1 MSRSTQLRATAAST
15 AHDQLRQSAGRAA
28 GYCWARNP
36 DGPGRCTWPPHTT
49 PGHKDHYEK
58 TEWT

>member
-1 MSRSTQLRATAAST
+1 MSRSTQPRTAAAAATRGYASE
-15 AHDQLRQSAGRAA
+15 SAGRAA

-36 DGPGRCTWPPHTT
+36 DEPGRCTRPPHHSG
-49 PGHKDHYEK
+49 GHEDIYEK

>member
-1 MSRSTQLRATAAST
+1 MSRSTQPRATAALT
-15 AHDQLRQSAGRAA
+15 AREQASHTAGRAA

-36 DGPGRCTWPPHTT
+36 YGPGRCTWPPHTM
-49 PGHKDHYEK
+49 PEHKDHYEK